1 MSAFKPASAV
11 IWVEIPVTDLD
22 KSKAFYGAVL
32 QNELSIE
39 ETGPAPTAVFSYAES
54 GVGGHLYVGKPSAVG
69 TGNTVHLSV
78 ASPLEEALE
87 RVKSAGGKVVSDI
100 ITIPPGRFAYCLDLD
115 GNSLGLFV

>member
-32 QNELSIE
+32 QNELSIDDM
-39 ETGPAPTAVFSYAES
+39 GPAPTAVFSYGEG

-69 TGNTVHLSV
+69 TGNTVHLVSRGAAGRGDGTCQIRWRQGRV
-78 ASPLEEALE
+78 RHHYHSARPLRLL
-87 RVKSAGGKVVSDI
+87 
-100 ITIPPGRFAYCLDLD
+100 P
-115 GNSLGLFV
+115 